1 MFSLCTGVV
10 RGSIGELSAM
20 EWFASKGASI
30 AVPVG
35 HSPNWDYIAELGDRL
50 LRVQVKSCTCVRNN
64 RWQVMLC
71 TRGGNQSWS
80 RLVKRFDPTRCD

>member
-50 LRVQVKSCTCVRNN
+50 LRV
-64 RWQVMLC
+64 
-71 TRGGNQSWS
+71 
-80 RLVKRFDPTRCD
+80 